1 MKKRFL
7 SCFMALALCLSLMP
21 TAALAAE
28 DTTEPSTQLTEPT
41 PVPEEPEEPETPDQ
55 PEETKTPD
63 PSEDPPQDE
72 EPSAAEESA
81 PVGAML
87 SAAATTG
94 EEHTHYLCG
103 GDTCNKVG
111 HDDEGNK
118 KVTFQPWDGRST
130 NGTFYLTDDC
140 ILTRTITVPQD
151 SSLTLCLNGH
161 SITLGSQAHNVDSGS
176 YDVFLVQ
183 RRATFTLCDC
193 KGANGNYGTIG
204 HYNPTENQG
213 PGVNVSGTFNMY
225 GGKIFQNQVKF
236 YDGNPRGYGGGVLV
250 SRTGTFNMFGGEIT
264 GNTAKSGGGVYVDGM
279 FSMSGG
285 TIYDNAGERGG
296 GVYVTPNGVFNMSG
310 SAAITGNT
318 GTYGGVY
325 VEGTF
330 SMSGG
335 TICGNTESSG
345 GGDDV
350 ELQKSN
356 ILMLGPTGSGK
367 TLFAQ
372 TLARILKVPFA
383 IADATTLTEAGYVG
397 DDVENIL
404 LRLLQAADFDVER
417 AERGIIYVDEIDK
430 IARKSENTSITRDVS
445 GEGVQQA
452 LLKIVE
458 GTVANVPPQGGR
470 KHPHQEFI
478 QLNTKNI
485 LFICGGAFDGLE
497 KIIEKRLDEKAIG
510 FGANVQSKKE
520 KNVSQL
526 LAQVQPHDILKF
538 GIIPELVGRL
548 PVIAPLNALQREDL
562 VRILQEPKNA
572 LVKQYKK
579 LLEYDDVDLEFT
591 EDALNAIAD
600 KAIERN
606 IGARGL
612 RAVMEGLL
620 TKVMYEIPSD
630 ETVVKAV
637 VTKECVEGTAEP
649 ELTHDPNK
657 INYSVKL
664 NPGRS
669 ESRSESGTPK
679 SAS

>member
-345 GGDDV
+345 GGVYVDYSGTFNMSGSAAITGNTVTGNGGGVYVRGTAKKMNVSGDVKIENNWKGGTLNADTGLYGKGDNGSANNLYLDTGKIVTIDDSDG
-350 ELQKSN
+350 LSSN
-356 ILMLGPTGSGK
+356 ARISITTVDKPQNGKNVQIASGAK
-367 TLFAQ
+367 DGVDYTQIFTPDEADKGYTVSRTVFDDLNLHQHSWKYTNDGADTIKALAQ
-372 TLARILKVPFA
+372 TRPAPAR
-383 IADATTLTEAGYVG
+383 T
-397 DDVENIL
+397 
-404 LRLLQAADFDVER
+404 AA
-417 AERGIIYVDEIDK
+417 A
-430 IARKSENTSITRDVS
+430 
-445 GEGVQQA
+445 
-452 LLKIVE
+452 
-458 GTVANVPPQGGR
+458 
-470 KHPHQEFI
+470 
-478 QLNTKNI
+478 
-485 LFICGGAFDGLE
+485 
-497 KIIEKRLDEKAIG
+497 
-510 FGANVQSKKE
+510 
-520 KNVSQL
+520 
-526 LAQVQPHDILKF
+526 
-538 GIIPELVGRL
+538 
-548 PVIAPLNALQREDL
+548 
-562 VRILQEPKNA
+562 
-572 LVKQYKK
+572 
-579 LLEYDDVDLEFT
+579 
-591 EDALNAIAD
+591 
-600 KAIERN
+600 
-606 IGARGL
+606 
-612 RAVMEGLL
+612 
-620 TKVMYEIPSD
+620 
-630 ETVVKAV
+630 
-637 VTKECVEGTAEP
+637 
-649 ELTHDPNK
+649 
-657 INYSVKL
+657 
-664 NPGRS
+664 
-669 ESRSESGTPK
+669 
-679 SAS
+679 